1 MASYKAQQSADLG
14 KDVVADQIEEE
25 YIEQSPDND
34 SISNT
39 KQAPQS
45 SESKKVV
52 PTSFMEQEE
61 GKLTGRCEVSPIL
74 QSSDNEQKTK
84 RKKKRKFERK
94 IEVDDNPSSGEEVE
108 EIESSLHGGRKRTE
122 TTAELEQIK
131 PSDNELDRAIVRKR
145 KQRSINMST
154 KSSEK
159 LRKGQKLVEV
169 DDESSSD
176 EEINPEIC
184 SSLSKMNAKSICDVE
199 YQSFSDVQSITA
211 AQSSSPGQDI
221 KPNLLNLMTLS
232 TSEDDINI
240 IQKTAVHYRNIG
252 TYLLEDYDGVKVDII
267 EHNKK
272 GEVEP
277 IMREIYQEWINK
289 DLSRS
294 WAKLAKCFRKCSLKI
309 LASIIEQ
316 HFKLPSPTEIHSQSK
331 VITSQVSSDEE
342 QQSTKYE
349 SGRKVHKSMKQRKTK
364 KKTKANSSSST
375 SVSEDEDEVI
385 EESMSRKSRKRVH
398 KRMKEKHRK
407 KKKRK
412 RDSSSSTSDTESDDS
427 SSQEHD
433 ELKNLSRAES
443 KQFKRIYTKFYGKLC
458 CLIKNPVEMAADFQM
473 NGLISR
479 SVIRKLRTP
488 LYSQQENTNQLIDA
502 VYERI
507 QSNPGRI
514 YSFIE
519 LLLCSVGFEN
529 IGKQMWKE
537 IGKK

>member
-1 MASYKAQQSADLG
+1 
-14 KDVVADQIEEE
+14 
-25 YIEQSPDND
+25 
-34 SISNT
+34 
-39 KQAPQS
+39 
-45 SESKKVV
+45 
-52 PTSFMEQEE
+52 
-61 GKLTGRCEVSPIL
+61 
-74 QSSDNEQKTK
+74 
-84 RKKKRKFERK
+84 
-94 IEVDDNPSSGEEVE
+94 
-108 EIESSLHGGRKRTE
+108 
-122 TTAELEQIK
+122 
-131 PSDNELDRAIVRKR
+131 
-145 KQRSINMST
+145 MST

-184 SSLSKMNAKSICDVE
+184 LSLSKMNAKSICDVE

-252 TYLLEDYDGVKVDII
+252 TYLLEDYDGVQVDII
-267 EHNKK
+267 ERNKK

-277 IMREIYQEWINK
+277 IMREIYQKWIAK

-294 WAKLAKCFRKCSLKI
+294 WAKLAKCFRKCGLKI

-342 QQSTKYE
+342 QQSTKNE

-375 SVSEDEDEVI
+375 SVSDDEDEVI
-385 EESMSRKSRKRVH
+385 EQSMSRKNRKKVH

-407 KKKRK
+407 KKKGK
-412 RDSSSSTSDTESDDS
+412 KIDSDSTSDTESSDS
-427 SSQEHD
+427 KVCNEVSVFQ
-433 ELKNLSRAES
+433 L
-443 KQFKRIYTKFYGKLC
+443 FFGKLC
-458 CLIKNPVEMAADFQM
+458 CVIKNPVEIAAEFQM
-473 NGLISR
+473 KGLISN
-479 SVIRKLRTP
+479 SVMSNLLT
-488 LYSQQENTNQLIDA
+488 SQHSKQEKTIQLIRA
-502 VYERI
+502 VNKRI
-507 QSNPGRI
+507 QSNPDRV
-514 YSFIE
+514 YSFIGI
-519 LLLCSVGFEN
+519 LLCSVGFEET
-529 IGKQMWKE
+529 GRQMWGK
-537 IGKK
+537 IGKKCMV